1 MLLREHILREAESLL
16 PEIVEI
22 RRHIHQ
28 HPELSYAEYETAAFI
43 SSKLDTMG
51 IEHRTGIAGTGIVG
65 FIRGEAAGRGLTIGL
80 RADMDALPITEAGA
94 SEYHSRNEGVMHAC
108 GHDAHV
114 AMLIGAAGIIK
125 SLRKEFAGTVLLV
138 FQPGEEKA
146 PGGARMMIET
156 GIFRNFNPDMFIA
169 QHILPDMQ
177 SGTVG
182 FHAGPYLAS
191 CDEIY
196 ITVAGRG
203 GHAAQPSQYTD
214 QIYIASE
221 LVISLKDTVAEKS
234 KGQAATILGIGKITG
249 MGATNV
255 IPEKVEIAGTFRT
268 FDERWRKEAKE
279 IIRKTASEIARKR
292 GVSIDVNIV
301 EGYPVLVNNEPLT
314 NRAVELSRQ
323 LLGDAKVKEV
333 PDRMSSE
340 DFSFFAEKYPSFLFR
355 LGITPDGEKMRPA
368 HTPYFDMDESSM
380 ATGTATMAWLAL
392 NLIKALR
399 G

>member
-1 MLLREHILREAESLL
+1 MLLRDHILREAESRL
-16 PEIVEI
+16 PEIVEM

-43 SSKLDTMG
+43 SSKLDAMG

-65 FIRGEAAGRGLTIGL
+65 FIRGEAEGRGLTVGL
-80 RADMDALPITEAGA
+80 RADMDALPITEAGV
-94 SEYHSRNEGVMHAC
+94 SEYQSRNEGVMHAC

-114 AMLIGAAGIIK
+114 AMLIGTAGIIS

-156 GIFRNFNPDMFIA
+156 GIFSNYAPDMFIA

-221 LVISLKDTVAEKS
+221 LVISLKDTMAEKS

-249 MGATNV
+249 LGATNV
-255 IPEKVEIAGTFRT
+255 IPEKVEIACTFRT
-268 FDERWRKEAKE
+268 FNEQWRKKAKD
-279 IIRKTASEIARKR
+279 IIRETASEIARKR
-292 GVSIDVNIV
+292 DVSINVNIV

-314 NRAVELSRQ
+314 LRAGELSRQ
-323 LLGDAKVKEV
+323 LLGDARVKEV

-355 LGITPDGEKMRPA
+355 LGITPDGEKMKPA
-368 HTPYFDMDESSM
+368 HTPLFDLDESSM
-380 ATGTATMAWLAL
+380 STGAATMAWLAL
-392 NLIKALR
+392 NLIKA
-399 G
+399 

>member
-1 MLLREHILREAESLL
+1 MLLREHILREAENLL
-16 PEIVEI
+16 PEIVKI
-22 RRHIHQ
+22 RRHVHR

-43 SSKLDTMG
+43 SSKLDAMG
-51 IEHRTGIAGTGIVG
+51 IEHCTGIAGTGIVG
-65 FIRGEAAGRGLTIGL
+65 FIRGEGAGSGLTIGL
-80 RADMDALPITEAGA
+80 RADMDALPITEAPGA
-94 SEYHSRNEGVMHAC
+94 EYRSRNEGVMHAC
-108 GHDAHV
+108 GHDAHI
-114 AMLIGAAGIIK
+114 AMLLGSAAIIRN
-125 SLRKEFAGTVLLV
+125 LQKEFAGTVLLV

-146 PGGARMMIET
+146 PGGAKMMIET
-156 GIFRNFNPDMFIA
+156 GIFGNYNPDMFIA
-169 QHILPDMQ
+169 QHVLPNLT

-196 ITVAGRG
+196 ITVAGKG

-221 LVISLKDTVAEKS
+221 LVIRLKDTVAEKS
-234 KGQAATILGIGKITG
+234 KGEAATILAVGKITG

-255 IPEKVEIAGTFRT
+255 IPEKVEIACTFRT
-268 FDERWRKEAKE
+268 FDERWRHEAKE
-279 IIRKTASEIARKR
+279 IIRNTASEIAGKR
-292 GVSIDVNIV
+292 GVRIDVNIV
-301 EGYPVLVNNEPLT
+301 EGYPVLVNDEALT
-314 NRAVELSRQ
+314 ERAGELSRQ
-323 LLGDAKVKEV
+323 LLGEERVKEV

-368 HTPYFDMDESSM
+368 HTPFFDLDESSM

-392 NLIKALR
+392 NLIKS
-399 G
+399 